1 MSKQNKQ
8 AMIIVTGGAGFIGS
22 NIVRALNQRGE
33 NNILVVD
40 DLSDGRK
47 FQNLVDCDIADYLD
61 KGDFLERIKNNEIL
75 GDVRAL
81 FHEGACS
88 STTEWDGKMMMNN
101 NYEYSKK
108 LLHYCNHHKIAFLY
122 ASSAATYGAGQIFKE
137 EKAHE
142 GPLNVYGYSKLQ
154 FDNYVRRIFD
164 QLETQVVGFRYFNVY
179 GPCEQH
185 KGTMSSVA
193 FHFNNQLKGSG
204 ICKLFA
210 GNDGYEDGGQRRDF
224 VSIIDIVKVN
234 LWFMDHPEKSGIYN
248 LGTGKS
254 QAFNDVAN
262 AVLKYHGK
270 GKLEYIPFPDHLKG
284 VYQSFTEADISALR
298 KMGYQAPFLSVEEG
312 VKVYMDFLNKGI
324 FPVYEA

>member
-298 KMGYQAPFLSVEEG
+298 KVGYQAPFLSVEEG
-312 VKVYMDFLNKGI
+312 VNMYMDFLNKGI